1 MDLYKVLGVSRNAS
15 QDEVKKAFRKLALE
29 CHPDRCSKQ
38 EVFAL
43 QDARTRTHHCQSVRA
58 AAEIQVARK
67 HQQITLS
74 SASGQFQRPMK
85 SLATVL
91 LCVLTWCILTRCVSC
106 DSTSKS
112 VLIQQTSETCTT
124 EDKQVVTHGHQ
135 LATGIQLQVSSTTV
149 PHELGRAGPITGIS
163 SRSNQVQHHKSLQI
177 ASYSTQYCSA
187 GHACRFF

>member
-74 SASGQFQRPMK
+74 SASGQFQRLMK
-85 SLATVL
+85 SLAMVFY
-91 LCVLTWCILTRCVSC
+91 VLTWCILTRCVLRA
-106 DSTSKS
+106 STFKS
-112 VLIQQTSETCTT
+112 MLLQRTSETCTT
-124 EDKQVVTHGHQ
+124 EDQQVVTHGHQ

-177 ASYSTQYCSA
+177 ASYSTQCCSA